1 MRSMLHH
8 SFFFK
13 RLIAGILALGF
24 ILLLNPLSVFAKS
37 EDLPLFDSLNDWLY
51 RGAQPTEAGIKELK
65 QKGIHT
71 VINFRNED
79 KWIKW
84 EKEQVEK
91 SGMKYVSLPW
101 SITSSVKPEL
111 LDQFFE
117 TLDKPEN
124 RPVFFHCKHG
134 RDRTGVMSTLA
145 FMRYG
150 NLSEKEARET
160 ALKTIRPNLR
170 YSFFVNRKISFF
182 IKKRPKDFSQVS
194 DG

>member
-1 MRSMLHH
+1 MRSMLHR
-8 SFFFK
+8 SFFSK
-13 RLIAGILALGF
+13 RLIAGIVALGF
-24 ILLLNPLSVFAKS
+24 ILLFNPLSAFAKS

-65 QKGIHT
+65 QKGIRT
-71 VINFRNED
+71 VVNFRNED

-91 SGMKYVSLPW
+91 SGMNYVGLPW

-117 TLDKPEN
+117 ILDKPEN

-145 FMRYG
+145 LMRYG
-150 NLSEKEARET
+150 NLSEKEARES
-160 ALKTIRPNLR
+160 ALMTIRPNLR
-170 YSFFVNRKISFF
+170 YRFFVNRKISFF

-194 DG
+194 GG